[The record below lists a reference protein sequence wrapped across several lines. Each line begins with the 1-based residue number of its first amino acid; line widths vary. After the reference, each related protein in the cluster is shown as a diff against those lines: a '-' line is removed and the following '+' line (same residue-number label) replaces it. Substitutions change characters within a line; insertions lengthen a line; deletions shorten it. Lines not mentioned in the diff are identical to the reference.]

1 MGTIEKKRSLRP
13 LTNESGATVIE
24 YSLIAAV
31 ISVVALVAM
40 QLVGTNVTTV
50 FNQVA
55 NALVPAL

>member
-1 MGTIEKKRSLRP
+1 MLSVLKERALRP
-13 LTNESGATVIE
+13 LTNERGATVIE

-40 QLVGTNVTTV
+40 QLVGTNVTAV

-55 NALVPAL
+55 TALVPAL